1 MNNSVV
7 LLATFMLAIAAVAVA
22 LIVVK
27 AKSSGAS
34 PIASTF
40 DPEQLLS
47 PIREQIGVIV
57 SRLDDTSKALTETR
71 TSISLE
77 LGNVLTVSND
87 VRDKNEQLA
96 ITTERISTALQGSG
110 TRGNWGQVSLR
121 RVAEM
126 AGLSQHITFNEQER
140 GRDDEGEF
148 QPDMVVKLPGGR
160 NIVVDA
166 KAPKIDLPGNGNFS
180 TAALLKDHIKDLESR
195 NYGARVNEAIDF
207 TVLFIPSEGVLATA
221 LTEDLELSEYAFNK
235 KILLATPMT
244 LLALLRAVEFG
255 WKQSDQMQN
264 VKQILEDAKEL
275 CNRFGILDEHFKT
288 VGTALNTL
296 VNNYNNAVNS
306 LNGRLKPQIRKIGQL
321 GLDVKRSQDDFPEVT
336 AQLKS
341 VEIN

>member
-1 MNNSVV
+1 MNDSVV
-7 LLATFMLAIAAVAVA
+7 LVATLMLAIAAVAA
-22 LIVVK
+22 TLIIVK
-27 AKSSGAS
+27 AKSSGSS

-57 SRLDDTSKALTETR
+57 SRLDDTSKALTATQ

-77 LGNVLTVSND
+77 LGNVLTVSNE
-87 VRDKNEQLA
+87 VRDKNNQLA

-110 TRGNWGQVSLR
+110 TRGHWGQISLR

-126 AGLSQHITFNEQER
+126 AGLSKHITFNEQVA
-140 GRDDEGEF
+140 GRDEDGKF
-148 QPDMVVKLPGGR
+148 TPDMVVKLPGGR

-166 KAPKIDLPGNGNFS
+166 KAPKIDLPGDGNFS

-195 NYGARVNEAIDF
+195 NYGARVDGAIDF

-221 LTEDLELSEYAFNK
+221 LTEDLALSEFAFNK

-264 VKQILEDAKEL
+264 VKEILEEAKEL
-275 CNRFGILDEHFKT
+275 CNRFGPLDEHFKAVGSALTT
-288 VGTALNTL
+288 VVKA
-296 VNNYNNAVNS
+296 YNEAAGS
-306 LNGRLKPQIRKIGQL
+306 LNRKLKPQILKIGQL
-321 GLDVKRSQDDFPEVT
+321 GLDVKRIQDDFSEVT
-336 AQLKS
+336 EQLKS
-341 VEIN
+341 VVKD